1 MTLPSR
7 KYAAACE
14 TSPRLM
20 FGDPPCYDPEHIT
33 TAYCPFDVCSLTT
46 LPSTRIRQ
54 LIEPDPAFWALTTS
68 EASLGP
74 PRWAAGVGWDR
85 CGWLLVEK
93 RSEPALAQ

>member
-1 MTLPSR
+1 MTPDELTGV
-7 KYAAACE
+7 
-14 TSPRLM
+14 TS
-20 FGDPPCYDPEHIT
+20 
-33 TAYCPFDVCSLTT
+33 
-46 LPSTRIRQ
+46 
-54 LIEPDPAFWALTTS
+54 S